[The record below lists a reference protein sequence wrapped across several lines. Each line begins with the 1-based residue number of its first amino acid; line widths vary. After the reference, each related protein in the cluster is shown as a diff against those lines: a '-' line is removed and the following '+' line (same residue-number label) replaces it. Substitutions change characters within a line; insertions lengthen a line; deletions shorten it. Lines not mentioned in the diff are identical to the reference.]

1 MASGTVQNSGIAA
14 MSVETCV
21 VTPSIRLDGT
31 KARATQPS
39 RVRKVGA
46 GSLPTGAAGSADDVP
61 AGSADDVPAGT
72 VPGAPV
78 SPPADVRRAAAPA
91 VTPHATTSATK
102 PT

>member
-31 KARATQPS
+31 KASATQPS

-46 GSLPTGAAGSADDVP
+46 GSLPTGS

-72 VPGAPV
+72 VPSAPV
-78 SPPADVRRAAAPA
+78 RPPADVRRAAAPA